1 MALPSRAFMR
11 SWRNQTLPARRA
23 ALADSESHFEEFGER
38 GDAALRDLA
47 LAALIGDALQPI
59 EDLAHLG
66 RAWDEP
72 FGGLAYYVRATAYS
86 SRTATNFW
94 GSVAKWDDDRIRVF
108 AGLYGRN
115 PQTRELSSMIPPEM
129 ETEFSDEQKEVLE
142 AAEKATVR
150 MLRTLLGSL
159 GGDWR
164 QFSPYYNAYKHGG
177 LLVNREDVCWVDD
190 EVDQVTDET
199 IKHDPSLATWDLRDE
214 EGAGRGDFAL
224 TSPEVADTVARAGW
238 LALDLLDRFIESR
251 SAIFEAVDFRP
262 DGSVKGMKEMTLPWT
277 IWLREAHL
285 TADQWKLLGR
295 GPRITWR
302 PDPAGSPS

>member
-23 ALADSESHFEEFGER
+23 ALADSESHFKEFAER

-47 LAALIGDALQPI
+47 LAALIGDALQPV

-115 PQTRELSSMIPPEM
+115 PQTRELSSMIPPEI
-129 ETEFSDEQKEVLE
+129 ETELSDEQKEVLE

-159 GGDWR
+159 GDDWR

-190 EVDQVTDET
+190 EVDQVTDDT
-199 IKHDPSLATWDLRDE
+199 IKHDPSLATWDLRGRRYRRTSWVACPRSSRPFHREPKRDLRGRRFSPGRLR
-214 EGAGRGDFAL
+214 EGHERDDATVDDLAPRGSSDRRSMEA
-224 TSPEVADTVARAGW
+224 ARARSKDH
-238 LALDLLDRFIESR
+238 LAT
-251 SAIFEAVDFRP
+251 RP
-262 DGSVKGMKEMTLPWT
+262 RELPVLVT
-277 IWLREAHL
+277 ETGHE
-285 TADQWKLLGR
+285 
-295 GPRITWR
+295 PRTR
-302 PDPAGSPS
+302 